1 MKKSVLLGCMFFVFS
16 AALFALGESDVS
28 KQDSGPVKLT
38 LWHRWSGA
46 NSDYLAQVV
55 RAFEAKNKNIKID
68 IIAKP
73 GEYMQLLQS
82 MVADIAAGNQ
92 PPDLFI
98 GGYNLLDYI
107 ATELQPTELK
117 NLAPNEAALSE
128 LRSRFDK
135 PVYDITNINGK
146 QIGLPF
152 ALSNIVLY
160 VNMDIF
166 KAAGLSERDI
176 PATWDEVIRVGKII
190 KAKTDKMP
198 IAIQLPDTWADCSLI
213 YSAGGRIK
221 SADNKRIDLTNTG
234 AIQALTMWQ
243 TLYQE
248 GLSPVETD
256 AESESGFAAGNL
268 AMRPTTIM
276 KINGYLSQANFD
288 LRTAKMPSFAGK
300 TNKLAAGGAAVI
312 TFAKDKTKKDAVW
325 QFMNF
330 VASKEG
336 MDIFT
341 KTGYLCVTK
350 DVVAKTKYQEVAYEQ
365 EPLAMIWPNWPGG
378 AAGMEIERLYLNA
391 RNKIVLQNAPVEST
405 LKALETECNKLL
417 AR

>member
-1 MKKSVLLGCMFFVFS
+1 M
-16 AALFALGESDVS
+16 LFRS
-28 KQDSGPVKLT
+28 
-38 LWHRWSGA
+38 HRWSGA

-117 NLAPNEAALSE
+117 NLAPNETALSE

-135 PVYDITNINGK
+135 PIYDITNINGK

-213 YSAGGRIK
+213 YSADQIGR
-221 SADNKRIDLTNTG
+221 
-234 AIQALTMWQ
+234 
-243 TLYQE
+243 
-248 GLSPVETD
+248 
-256 AESESGFAAGNL
+256 
-268 AMRPTTIM
+268 
-276 KINGYLSQANFD
+276 
-288 LRTAKMPSFAGK
+288 
-300 TNKLAAGGAAVI
+300 
-312 TFAKDKTKKDAVW
+312 
-325 QFMNF
+325 
-330 VASKEG
+330 AS
-336 MDIFT
+336 
-341 KTGYLCVTK
+341 CR
-350 DVVAKTKYQEVAYEQ
+350 
-365 EPLAMIWPNWPGG
+365 
-378 AAGMEIERLYLNA
+378 ER
-391 RNKIVLQNAPVEST
+391 V
-405 LKALETECNKLL
+405 
-417 AR
+417 